1 MMMKKMRCFFLLGLT
16 IASISGLRAQ
26 AAPTKDE
33 VSEMQAV
40 SLLEIYPNPTSSYL
54 NIEQQQFDG
63 SISQL
68 RITDLSGHMVY
79 QIQEKFTQLSI
90 FVGNWQKGVY
100 MVFFRQGN
108 KEVMKKIVVQ

>member
-1 MMMKKMRCFFLLGLT
+1 MYVFLLGLMIVST
-16 IASISGLRAQ
+16 SGLRAQ
-26 AAPTKDE
+26 AEPVKDE
-33 VSEMQAV
+33 ISEMETV
-40 SLLEIYPNPTSSYL
+40 SLLAIYPNPTSDYL
-54 NIEQQQFDG
+54 SIEQQQFDG

-90 FVGNWQKGVY
+90 FVGEWKKGVY